1 FVAAV
6 SIGTFLVNRYSVN
19 IEKATGRRVSETI
32 SGMSSQALMLS
43 AGITPMV
50 VYPQAAYSAQA
61 QNAKAALRE
70 GAVSQATVAANKSIS
85 AYSSQQFAGFERLG
99 RNIGN
104 VVNDVMDGH
113 IATIAEVAQPAVKIV
128 EAEVIAD
135 RLAAQRAEFEKFK
148 AKLAAEQAD
157 EVKVK
162 AEVEAIKAKVT
173 AQEAAALKPTLIPMG
188 FPVWGTS
195 VVNDPSDATKYLR
208 AGAPLGS
215 KNKNDEGYAF
225 ARNGVMAPHAIFLA
239 LDVAP
244 SEAMSNINEML
255 RLYPQIFGKYG
266 AYDSV
271 NAKTGAVSSQYV
283 AVNQAMSFIAMVNYI
298 KDGTI
303 QDRFASNARVSKSL
317 GLLGEKFEKIDDP
330 SGLSLDRDISDKD
343 RKRLNGI
350 AEKTWGYFRDNV
362 NAGTNWLPPNKIDSG
377 VAATYTSVTDIG
389 LYLTSVVG
397 AKEMGFITE
406 AEAKTRIANTINTLK
421 KLDKWNGL
429 FRNYYHTDDLESVT
443 KGDRHISTVDNGWL
457 AAGLIVAGETFPEFK
472 STADAIVADMK
483 FDSLYDRNERKFA
496 NGYDENTGLTKSHY
510 GLIYTE
516 IRPTLLIAIGKG
528 DIGKEAWANTPKT
541 LPEERDWQAQKPDGP
556 YYKHHIDTTEGVKTA
571 YFIPSWDGSMFEG
584 LMPNLYVNNRV
595 FSPNGY
601 AKQDAMYVFLQKYF
615 AKGLDARAPPQ
626 IQQAKAETLPAHVKR
641 EMPQFAD
648 LADALKYARENNT
661 AVASRISAVANF
673 INQGNVIKKVRGPAF
688 DPKTK
693 IIQSALTSL
702 GYELPR
708 YKVDG
713 RFGPETEAAVIKF
726 QKDRGLAKID
736 GKVGRETIT
745 SLIRELLSLD
755 DKAMP
760 VSVEPRESLAPPHT
774 VPMAPAPFIQAI
786 PYTPKPILINE
797 VDGVGIADAKI
808 TRISDDIIRQKIS
821 ILATIINGALKYAI
835 YGDNKLSAESKNYLE
850 SNFLSDH
857 LAESIYASLKGRA
870 QTVSIDDVN
879 TAVEK
884 AINEMRP
891 APSVSAEPIIRSALE
906 KASEYLLAE
915 FRPTSPM
922 TVAPVAGLSEAVILE
937 ATRLSAEAPE
947 QAGIVIRREYRATSP
962 KGETFDINYNEA
974 KKLYYTNGNG
984 AWWTSYGL
992 SSGVF
997 DKKDVGTS

>member
-1 FVAAV
+1 LAVPALPLALATVTLALIANVALLMIFKSKLDTVRDITPTRFQAGLNTFVRAIAVSIGLAFALQVGGGAIAATLISLGVIIATGIGAGIAARSIEKKSYRERWPVYAGGALGILAGLGLMTLSAIFGAPSMFSMSIIMPLISAPIAVIGIAMIILQVVQARKIALEAKRAGQSYWRTFAESFVPSSRNIMMYSMSLPAAFILFGGLMPSLVFVAAV

-673 INQGNVIKKVRGPAF
+673 INQ
-688 DPKTK
+688 
-693 IIQSALTSL
+693 
-702 GYELPR
+702 
-708 YKVDG
+708 
-713 RFGPETEAAVIKF
+713 
-726 QKDRGLAKID
+726 
-736 GKVGRETIT
+736 
-745 SLIRELLSLD
+745 
-755 DKAMP
+755 
-760 VSVEPRESLAPPHT
+760 
-774 VPMAPAPFIQAI
+774 
-786 PYTPKPILINE
+786 
-797 VDGVGIADAKI
+797 
-808 TRISDDIIRQKIS
+808 
-821 ILATIINGALKYAI
+821 
-835 YGDNKLSAESKNYLE
+835 
-850 SNFLSDH
+850 
-857 LAESIYASLKGRA
+857 
-870 QTVSIDDVN
+870 
-879 TAVEK
+879 
-884 AINEMRP
+884 
-891 APSVSAEPIIRSALE
+891 
-906 KASEYLLAE
+906 
-915 FRPTSPM
+915 
-922 TVAPVAGLSEAVILE
+922 
-937 ATRLSAEAPE
+937 
-947 QAGIVIRREYRATSP
+947 
-962 KGETFDINYNEA
+962 
-974 KKLYYTNGNG
+974 
-984 AWWTSYGL
+984 
-992 SSGVF
+992 
-997 DKKDVGTS
+997 